1 MSIMSVQ
8 LEKMT
13 NEELFLEYKE
23 SKSLAVKQEIV
34 MRYLYIV
41 EIIAKKMKN
50 VFLGFAQVEDIVNE
64 GVIVLMSAIDKF
76 DITLGIKFETYI
88 QKRLNG
94 MVIDI
99 ARKQDWMP
107 KTTRKMINNIR
118 EYSDDYFMKN
128 GKLPSEIEIASE
140 MDISEDDVQRYQ
152 SKESLMTVLSLDLYL
167 QDTAENF
174 TRHFVV
180 SKDEDIDPEKNFLKK
195 ELRENLL
202 MAIGQLKER
211 EQLILSLYYVEELS
225 MVKIADILNVSV
237 QRVSQIHRKAI
248 ESLTKNMDSYTSV

>member
-8 LEKMT
+8 LEKKT
-13 NEELFLEYKE
+13 NEELLLEYKE
-23 SKSLAVKQEIV
+23 NKSLVIKQELV

-99 ARKQDWMP
+99 ARKQDWVP
-107 KTTRKMINNIR
+107 RTTRKMVNNIR
-118 EYSDDYFMKN
+118 EFSDEYFMKN
-128 GKLPSEIEIASE
+128 GKLPSEFEIATE
-140 MDISEDDVQRYQ
+140 LDISEDDVQKYQ
-152 SKESLMTVLSLDLYL
+152 SKENLMSVLSLDLYL
-167 QDTAENF
+167 QDTAEDF
-174 TRHFVV
+174 SRHFVV
-180 SKDEDIDPEKNFLKK
+180 SKDEDIDPEKRYLRK
-195 ELRENLL
+195 EMRDTLIK
-202 MAIGQLKER
+202 AIGQLKER
-211 EQLILSLYYVEELS
+211 EQLVLALYYVEELN
-225 MVKIADILNVSV
+225 MIKIAEILDVSV

-248 ESLTKNMDSYTSV
+248 ESLTKNMDSYISV